1 MKRILIILCF
11 SLLLV
16 SIDCPLFAEI
26 KNIPSL
32 NYEKKELLLGY
43 AGEVLSAAFS
53 PDGKIM
59 AIGTSDKKVVI
70 WDVATWK
77 IIKLLDA
84 NDDRVTALAFS
95 PDGKILASGDRRNMV
110 YFLDAATWKTVN
122 KMKAYSDI
130 ESLSF
135 NQDGSLL
142 AIACGR
148 EKAMLWDVQKN
159 QLRKDLVGH
168 TGDVKAIAFSPD
180 GTRIATG
187 GRDNS
192 VIIWN
197 AGTGEKIKVLPGHA
211 GTVEKIVYSPDGK
224 YLVSGGSDNVVMVWN
239 ATSGSAVN
247 RLSGHSDRICTL
259 AYLPQTDILMS
270 GSCRIFLGPF
280 FRPSYVAGSG
290 CNIIFWN
297 AETGKQIKT
306 MDVDCS
312 LSCAAFSSG
321 GKYLAVG
328 NAVGSGQFITIYE
341 RK

>member
-1 MKRILIILCF
+1 MKRILSVLCF
-11 SLLLV
+11 FSLVL
-16 SIDCPLFAEI
+16 CPALSFSEPKSSA
-26 KNIPSL
+26 SL
-32 NYEKKELLLGY
+32 NYEKKEILLGY
-43 AGEVLSAAFS
+43 PGEVLSIAFS

-77 IIKLLDA
+77 IIKLIDT

-110 YFLDAATWKTVN
+110 YFLDTAMWKTVS

-180 GTRIATG
+180 GTQVATG

-197 AGTGEKIKVLPGHA
+197 SSTGEKIRMLPGHVS
-211 GTVEKIVYSPDGK
+211 TVEKITYSPDGK
-224 YLVSGGSDNVVMVWN
+224 HLVSGGSDNVVMIWDV
-239 ATSGSAVN
+239 ASGKAVH
-247 RLSGHSDRICTL
+247 RLSGHSDRICAL
-259 AYLPQTDILMS
+259 EYLPQTNILMS

-290 CNIIFWN
+290 CNVIFWN
-297 AETGKQIKT
+297 TEIGKQMKILET
-306 MDVDCS
+306 DCS
-312 LSCAAFSSG
+312 LSCATFSADA
-321 GKYLAVG
+321 KYFAVG
-328 NAVGSGQFITIYE
+328 NAAGSGQFITVYE

>member
-1 MKRILIILCF
+1 MKKLFVCIIIFTCLSF
-11 SLLLV
+11 STSVFSETKSL
-16 SIDCPLFAEI
+16 
-26 KNIPSL
+26 PSL

-84 NDDRVTALAFS
+84 NNDRVTALAFS
-95 PDGKILASGDRRNMV
+95 PDGKLLASGDRRNMV

-180 GTRIATG
+180 GTQVATG

-197 AGTGEKIKVLPGHA
+197 SSTGEKIKMLPGHA

-224 YLVSGGSDNVVMVWN
+224 YLASGGSDNVVMVWD
-239 ATSGSAVN
+239 ATSGKAIQ
-247 RLSGHSDRICTL
+247 RLSGHSDRICAL
-259 AYLPQTDILMS
+259 EYLPQTDILVS

-290 CNIIFWN
+290 CNVIFWN
-297 AETGKQIKT
+297 TGTGKQMKT
-306 MDVDCS
+306 MDADCS
-312 LSCAAFSSG
+312 LTCAAFSSG

-328 NAVGSGQFITIYE
+328 NAVGSGQFITVYE